1 MHFITVIDKSFSF
14 EFTHKSIITMYSKY
28 FITEMSQGFMPLL
41 THMIVNYCT
50 YITVKPADLR
60 AHKHTHTHTF
70 HTHSHK
76 ETMHWHFLWAECG
89 IIVGLSHHAYSN
101 TGKWFIT
108 SQATSITS
116 LQPGLATHCGAE
128 VSPLSATI
136 LTERPLKQCQS
147 CSGKTKSVTVIAAW
161 EALNSNQLY
170 GEF

>member
-1 MHFITVIDKSFSF
+1 
-14 EFTHKSIITMYSKY
+14 MYSKY

-101 TGKWFIT
+101 TGK
-108 SQATSITS
+108 
-116 LQPGLATHCGAE
+116 
-128 VSPLSATI
+128 
-136 LTERPLKQCQS
+136 
-147 CSGKTKSVTVIAAW
+147 
-161 EALNSNQLY
+161 
-170 GEF
+170 

>member
-1 MHFITVIDKSFSF
+1 
-14 EFTHKSIITMYSKY
+14 
-28 FITEMSQGFMPLL
+28 MSQGFMPLL

-60 AHKHTHTHTF
+60 AHAYTHTHTF

-89 IIVGLSHHAYSN
+89 IRVGLSHHAYSN

-108 SQATSITS
+108 SHATSITS
-116 LQPGLATHCGAE
+116 LQPGLATHRGTE

-136 LTERPLKQCQS
+136 LTEIPLKQCQS

-161 EALNSNQLY
+161 EALNSNNYMVSFKHNLWGYTRRNSMLY
-170 GEF
+170 SATYCNM

>member
-14 EFTHKSIITMYSKY
+14 KFTYKLIITMCSNYV
-28 FITEMSQGFMPLL
+28 ITEMSQGFMPLL

-60 AHKHTHTHTF
+60 AHAHTYTLHTL
-70 HTHSHK
+70 SHK

-89 IIVGLSHHAYSN
+89 ITVGLSHHAYSN

-116 LQPGLATHCGAE
+116 LQPGLATHHGTE

-161 EALNSNQLY
+161 EALN
-170 GEF
+170 